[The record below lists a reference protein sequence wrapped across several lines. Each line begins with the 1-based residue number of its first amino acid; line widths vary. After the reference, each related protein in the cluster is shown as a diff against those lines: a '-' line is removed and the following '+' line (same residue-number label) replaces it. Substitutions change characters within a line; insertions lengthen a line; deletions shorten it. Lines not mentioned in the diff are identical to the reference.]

1 MDRIEPK
8 LVTIFGG
15 SGFVGTQIVQLL
27 AKRGHRIRVA
37 VRRPDLAGH
46 VKMFGSVG
54 QVQPIQANVRNAA
67 SVRRAVAG
75 ADIVINLAGVGYS
88 RPLRA
93 ANTTPTYRT
102 PADRNSRSH
111 RLSAWTVGCTDHPRL
126 TCPQPLSCVSRSS
139 LLSIQCG
146 LHKLS

>member
-54 QVQPIQANVRNAA
+54 QVQPIQANLRNAA
-67 SVRRAVAG
+67 SVRRA
-75 ADIVINLAGVGYS
+75 
-88 RPLRA
+88 
-93 ANTTPTYRT
+93 
-102 PADRNSRSH
+102 NSRC
-111 RLSAWTVGCTDHPRL
+111 RPG
-126 TCPQPLSCVSRSS
+126 
-139 LLSIQCG
+139 
-146 LHKLS
+146 